1 MEVFNFGK
9 FNGKTFEEVFKG
21 HKSYVEWVKNV
32 KNPTGLLLSFK
43 KYVEEKESELGN
55 AGGANSNK
63 SSFLRKKSSKSDGN
77 IMSMFQKSGSGKV
90 PSNEGGAERRGGVEN
105 GHSSINNDGRR
116 TYLAGANGGKTESGS
131 FYGNGNGNDH
141 KGDKRN
147 IQKMSSKEYRNYE
160 LQLLNK
166 IQNDKEKGGE
176 KTELDLIV
184 AFEVQSEDFFK
195 IVQKDSNAKKFA
207 TFKNFVPKELFK
219 ILSEF
224 NPTIKKVHN
233 YSCITFESDRYE
245 FVLKGLKERCTILGG
260 IEEIPNFLLKCFRNF
275 AKFSQPKK
283 ICEIT
288 ANILT
293 DTMEKYTK
301 ENYSK
306 LDYLLGEE
314 LSRELKPFQ
323 REGVLFGLKNNGRVL
338 IGDEMGLGKTLQALA
353 LMAFY
358 KDDWPFIVV
367 CPSSIRF
374 QWKDQ
379 ALRWLSHLID
389 EDNICVIKSGK
400 SEIPSNTKMI
410 VISYEMIAKNEK
422 YQHKYK
428 SIICDESHYLKNSQ
442 SKRTKATVPLIKSAK
457 RCILLSGTPALN
469 RPSELYEQVS
479 SIIPNLFTYDEFCS
493 RYCYKDKNVYTR
505 KLEYVGSKHTEEL
518 HAFLT
523 KTIMIRRLKKDVL
536 KELPNKLRSKIP
548 IEIPPKE
555 LNEIVKYLKRLEDT
569 NCISVDEYDNV
580 RISPMKRT
588 KGDHFNKNN
597 DFREFG
603 RGGGKEEEEEE
614 GDIEEDGKLSIS
626 HLFKITGIAKL
637 KGIKE
642 YITYLIEADIK
653 FLLFCHHKT
662 VMDELELF
670 LKEKNVHFIK
680 VDGSTAMDK
689 REEYIKKFQNDE
701 TVKIALLS
709 ITACGTGLNLTAA
722 NTVVFGEL
730 FWVPGQM
737 IQAEDRAHRI
747 GSTHDAVN
755 VHYLIAQNTMDEII
769 WRTINKKWNTL
780 TAALNGMEDSL
791 NVKEVQKFDEFMTE
805 LTQDTTRSY
814 PSSLLTT
821 PKKKRKTFEFVPET
835 KETPVKKEKDIR
847 DFFTS
852 VKKNVEK
859 GELEQEQEKEKVEKE
874 RVEKERVEMEKE
886 EIEKTEEK
894 GSVNSEWREARKRL
908 KLEKQIKKQKE
919 KKQYSSNEN
928 SSGYSS
934 ANSSVKLFDKRVKNE
949 F

>member
-43 KYVEEKESELGN
+43 KYVEEKESEVGN
-55 AGGANSNK
+55 SGGANLNSNK

-77 IMSMFQKSGSGKV
+77 IMTMFQKTGSGKIQ
-90 PSNEGGAERRGGVEN
+90 SNEGGAERKGDLEN
-105 GHSSINNDGRR
+105 GHSSINNDGNR
-116 TYLAGANGGKTESGS
+116 TYLTGGNGGNVGKSESRT
-131 FYGNGNGNDH
+131 FCGNGNDH
-141 KGDKRN
+141 KGDQRN
-147 IQKMSSKEYRNYE
+147 IQKMNSKEYRNYE
-160 LQLLNK
+160 LQILNK

-176 KTELDLIV
+176 RIELDLII

-195 IVQKDSNAKKFA
+195 IVQKDANAKKFA

-224 NPTIKKVHN
+224 NPTIKKIHN

-260 IEEIPNFLLKCFRNF
+260 IEEIPNFLLKCFQKYV
-275 AKFSQPKK
+275 KFSKPKK

-389 EDNICVIKSGK
+389 EDHICVIKSGK
-400 SEIPSNTKMI
+400 SEIPNNTKMI

-442 SKRTKATVPLIKSAK
+442 SKRTKAIVPLIKSAK

-479 SIIPNLFTYDEFCS
+479 SIIPNLFTYDEFCG

-518 HAFLT
+518 HVFLT

-536 KELPNKLRSKIP
+536 KELPDKLRSKIP

-555 LNEIVKYLKRLEDT
+555 LNEIVKYLKRLEET

-588 KGDHFNKNN
+588 KGDNFNKNN
-597 DFREFG
+597 NFNEFG
-603 RGGGKEEEEEE
+603 RGDEE
-614 GDIEEDGKLSIS
+614 GDMDADDKLSIS
-626 HLFKITGIAKL
+626 HLFKITGIAKV

-662 VMDELELF
+662 VMDELEIF

-780 TAALNGMEDSL
+780 TTALNGMEDSL

-805 LTQDTTRSY
+805 LTHDTTRSY

-821 PKKKRKTFEFVPET
+821 PKKKRKTFEFVSEE

-847 DFFTS
+847 DFFKP
-852 VKKNVEK
+852 VKKSVEK
-859 GELEQEQEKEKVEKE
+859 EESEIENEKEK
-874 RVEKERVEMEKE
+874 VEMEKE
-886 EIEKTEEK
+886 EIVKTEEK
-894 GSVNSEWREARKRL
+894 ARVNSEWREAKKRL
-908 KLEKQIKKQKE
+908 KLEKQMKKQKE
-919 KKQYSSNEN
+919 KKQFSTSGN

-934 ANSSVKLFDKRVKNE
+934 ANSSATLFDKRVKNE